1 MQLFLHPL
9 TNFLYKIGVI
19 STQWAFFIHFF
30 SLISR
35 AWMHPPILWRFWVV
49 RTALYSDVH
58 LLGDSHVQRV
68 PWYCRFRFYRDHVL
82 WKTAI
87 FPRREFQCYS
97 GWSCY
102 HMLSPKKTYITIL
115 HHTIPYTHPIKT
127 QTIQLGV
134 ALKVQVRVF
143 NCQGRQVSTSDPAKF
158 VFFPS
163 SRSFLGRQ
171 I

>member
-1 MQLFLHPL
+1 MSIFVYTFFRSFLGLGCTLQFYGDFGGSELH
-9 TNFLYKIGVI
+9 
-19 STQWAFFIHFF
+19 FIDF
-30 SLISR
+30 
-35 AWMHPPILWRFWVV
+35 
-49 RTALYSDVH
+49 YSDVH

-102 HMLSPKKTYITIL
+102 HQKNIHHHWITIP

-143 NCQGRQVSTSDPAKF
+143 NCQGRQVSTSDPAKVDF
-158 VFFPS
+158 SWVRVFFWGGERFS
-163 SRSFLGRQ
+163 NRF
-171 I
+171 